1 MSMDSPYF
9 GVCGYKVTSERM
21 HEELSHV
28 QAVVEVRIGNSCVRR
43 AAGGVGP
50 VHALDLA
57 LRACLRDEFP
67 ELDEVRLADY
77 KVSVVDAK
85 DGTGAKVKVLVQAT
99 DGTAVWDAG
108 CVSPNIVDA
117 SFEALCSTAVM
128 GIMRTRASG
137 NGHAS
142 RLAWSTG
149 VST

>member
-1 MSMDSPYF
+1 MDSPYF
-9 GVCGYKVTSERM
+9 DVCGYKVTSERM

-28 QAVVEVRIGNSCVRR
+28 QAVVEVKIGNSCVRR
-43 AAGGVGP
+43 AAAGVGP

-67 ELDEVRLADY
+67 ELEDVRLADY

-99 DGTAVWDAG
+99 DGLAMWDAG
-108 CVSPNIVDA
+108 CISANIVDA
-117 SFEALCSTAVM
+117 SFEALCSTSVM
-128 GIMRTRASG
+128 GIMRARANG

-142 RLAWSTG
+142 RFAWSTG
-149 VST
+149 AAT